1 MPLSILNEIVAV
13 VTLVPHE
20 QVRQRTGEQK
30 VDVPE
35 PQVVEETV
43 NVIQTIPR
51 SASRSVSPT
60 ESSMCQVVKQHQVPT
75 FQTVPRTVEIP
86 QVQFLN

>member
-1 MPLSILNEIVAV
+1 MLVPLSILKEIVAA

-20 QVRQRTGEQK
+20 RVRQRTSEQI
-30 VDVPE
+30 VHVPV

-43 NVIQTIPR
+43 EVAQTIPR

-60 ESSMCQVVKQHQVPT
+60 EPSMCQVVKQHQV
-75 FQTVPRTVEIP
+75 EIP